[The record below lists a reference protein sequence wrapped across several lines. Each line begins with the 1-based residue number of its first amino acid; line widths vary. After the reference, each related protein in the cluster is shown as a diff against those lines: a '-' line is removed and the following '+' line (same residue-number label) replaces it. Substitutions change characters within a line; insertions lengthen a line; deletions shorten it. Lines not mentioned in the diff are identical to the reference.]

1 MQSNYDCKQFICW
14 VADSP
19 LCCTLIKT
27 CGMHIISSSSQPH
40 SLSYP
45 TFMFN
50 SGTQSIAAPGNRNTQ
65 PVLYLKIWY
74 QSRPL
79 VCGVSLDLKAKV
91 NAKAANAHLQ
101 IVITTLFEAAIF
113 TLIRSANRE
122 VQMLGGRSTARET
135 CWNRED
141 YVGVR
146 FKVQSLNSNRRNT
159 NLLIRAAERV
169 VQMH

>member
-1 MQSNYDCKQFICW
+1 
-14 VADSP
+14 
-19 LCCTLIKT
+19 
-27 CGMHIISSSSQPH
+27 
-40 SLSYP
+40 
-45 TFMFN
+45 MFN
-50 SGTQSIAAPGNRNTQ
+50 SGTKSIAAPGNRNIQ

-122 VQMLGGRSTARET
+122 VQMLGGRSTA
-135 CWNRED
+135 
-141 YVGVR
+141 
-146 FKVQSLNSNRRNT
+146 
-159 NLLIRAAERV
+159 
-169 VQMH
+169 